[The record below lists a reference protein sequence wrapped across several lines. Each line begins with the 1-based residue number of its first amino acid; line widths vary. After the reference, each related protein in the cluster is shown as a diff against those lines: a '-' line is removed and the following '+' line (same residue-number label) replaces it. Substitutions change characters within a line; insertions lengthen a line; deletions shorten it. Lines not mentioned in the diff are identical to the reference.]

1 MTSESSPSPA
11 PTPTA
16 ALVTP
21 FSQLGGEEPVRRLAA
36 RFYEHMAVSE
46 PALARLHEVDAE
58 GRVSQRTQ
66 DRFTLF
72 LIEWLGGPQL
82 FSPVY
87 GHPRLRMR
95 HARVPV
101 NVAMR
106 DAWLRAMQLAL
117 DDIGVSGD
125 VRRFLNTRFAELA
138 DFLRNTHG

>member
-1 MTSESSPSPA
+1 V
-11 PTPTA
+11 
-16 ALVTP
+16 LVTP
-21 FSQLGGEEPVRRLAA
+21 YSQLGGEEPVRRLAA
-36 RFYEHMAVSE
+36 SFYEHMAVSE
-46 PALARLHEVDAE
+46 PELARLHEVDAE

-66 DRFTLF
+66 ERFTQF
-72 LIEWLGGPQL
+72 LIEWLGGPPL
-82 FSPVY
+82 FSPVH

-106 DAWLRAMQLAL
+106 DAWLRSMQLAL
-117 DDIGVSGD
+117 DELGVSGD

>member
-1 MTSESSPSPA
+1 MTSESSPSPS
-11 PTPTA
+11 PA
-16 ALVTP
+16 AAVVTP
-21 FSQLGGEEPVRRLAA
+21 FLQLGGEEPVRRLAE

-46 PALARLHEVDAE
+46 PALARLHEVDAR

-66 DRFTLF
+66 ERFTLF
-72 LIEWLGGPQL
+72 LIEWLGGPPL

-117 DDIGVSGD
+117 DDMGVSGD
-125 VRRFLNTRFAELA
+125 VRRFLNTRFADLA
-138 DFLRNTHG
+138 DFLRNEPG